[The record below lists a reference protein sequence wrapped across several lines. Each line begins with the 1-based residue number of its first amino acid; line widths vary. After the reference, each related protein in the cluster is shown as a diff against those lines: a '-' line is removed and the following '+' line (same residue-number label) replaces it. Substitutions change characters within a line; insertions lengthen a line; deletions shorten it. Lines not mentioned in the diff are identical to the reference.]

1 MKRIIYIIP
10 FLFLFSFSHAQFKN
24 YKIENSKM
32 KIEKMFSDFT
42 TLTITQSPTK
52 QVEGEK
58 ETKTQLFN
66 DLTGFVVDKIAKIPS
81 YISQYL
87 KNRKKKF
94 TANYEAKNTLV
105 CSSTTHKID
114 KITFKRDF
122 FSKTSTNAIN
132 AMYLELEPTIVQDEK
147 FIAFKVK
154 KLDFDY
160 SKAKVKSKAPFINL
174 LIEIKVFYTKP
185 KENNTLEKT
194 EMKSSSIIIPVDL
207 RKKKQDVTLISGKL
221 SDVFLPNGITEIS
234 VSITE
239 INPYKLKLEALES
252 FLNDNKDDLSGLFG
266 ELSKLL
272 KKE

>member
-10 FLFLFSFSHAQFKN
+10 FLFLFNFSHAQFKN
-24 YKIENSKM
+24 YKIENGKV

-42 TLTITQSPTK
+42 TLTITQSSTK
-52 QVEGEK
+52 QVDGEK
-58 ETKTQLFN
+58 ETKAQLFN

-94 TANYEAKNTLV
+94 TANYEAKNTLE
-105 CSSTTHKID
+105 CSSTTYKID

-132 AMYLELEPTIVQDEK
+132 AMYLELEPTIVQDKK

-154 KLDFDY
+154 KLDYDY
-160 SKAKVKSKAPFINL
+160 SKAKVKTKAPFINL
-174 LIEIKVFYTKP
+174 LVEIKVFYAKP

-207 RKKKQDVTLISGKL
+207 RKKKQDVTLMKNKL